1 MGYKNIHDKTQ
12 HIRAKMWVKPMMKE
26 QNVHGLAGK
35 EAVTS
40 IRAISPGIFLA
51 VIILKKKTILLLKV
65 FSCFSLYV
73 NVIFTYFY
81 DFW

>member
-35 EAVTS
+35 EAETPVVLLV
-40 IRAISPGIFLA
+40 PGDCA
-51 VIILKKKTILLLKV
+51 AATILS
-65 FSCFSLYV
+65 SCSNTRAVL
-73 NVIFTYFY
+73 
-81 DFW
+81 